1 MLIITD
7 FCIISIQI
15 FELFKKIKVFS
26 SPNFAEKKQKKPRPK
41 ALNYKARIVTKDL
54 FADRINKKDENTK
67 E

>member
-1 MLIITD
+1 M
-7 FCIISIQI
+7 
-15 FELFKKIKVFS
+15 KVFS
-26 SPNFAEKKQKKPRPK
+26 SPNFAEKKQKKPRRK